1 MGRPSSIDRLPPEI
15 REAINRLRGKGH
27 TIDEIMAKLNELDVV
42 HISRSAVGRY
52 IKVQA
57 KVGERLRRT
66 RVISEAL
73 IRERGDE
80 PASRTARLNI
90 ELLHTAIFDVFGM
103 LDGDGNEDAIADT
116 LRSNPK
122 AIHDLAKALDHLS
135 RSARNDLDYERELE
149 GQMRA
154 RIAAESEGRLKE
166 AVKEKGLSAETA
178 EIIRRKVLGLK

>member
-1 MGRPSSIDRLPPEI
+1 
-15 REAINRLRGKGH
+15 
-27 TIDEIMAKLNELDVV
+27 
-42 HISRSAVGRY
+42 
-52 IKVQA
+52 
-57 KVGERLRRT
+57 
-66 RVISEAL
+66 
-73 IRERGDE
+73 
-80 PASRTARLNI
+80 
-90 ELLHTAIFDVFGM
+90 
-103 LDGDGNEDAIADT
+103 T